1 MSESLSL
8 DTVLPP
14 IILSDFCFIHNK
26 GLFLVW
32 SDSIPG
38 PIYGLVSNLSEKV
51 KSVTQGAPE
60 YTYAILEEKY
70 DRIVFG
76 YKNLVGKGQTERVFY
91 KKTLKYKWASISN
104 KNSLIAVYQ
113 CQKMN

>member
-1 MSESLSL
+1 VCNPITKGFKKSLSL
-8 DTVLPP
+8 KISKD
-14 IILSDFCFIHNK
+14 
-26 GLFLVW
+26 
-32 SDSIPG
+32 
-38 PIYGLVSNLSEKV
+38 KV

>member
-1 MSESLSL
+1 MRFIYFISIFLFITSCNQNRDNEYVCNPITKGFKKSLSL
-8 DTVLPP
+8 KISKD
-14 IILSDFCFIHNK
+14 
-26 GLFLVW
+26 
-32 SDSIPG
+32 
-38 PIYGLVSNLSEKV
+38 KV